1 MSWTMQTWGDEQKE
15 GIVRIGM
22 SPQIGDLPWWFQTL
36 VRDGSSGDVFGMGW
50 LPLVTV
56 GYR

>member
-1 MSWTMQTWGDEQKE
+1 MQTWGDEQKE